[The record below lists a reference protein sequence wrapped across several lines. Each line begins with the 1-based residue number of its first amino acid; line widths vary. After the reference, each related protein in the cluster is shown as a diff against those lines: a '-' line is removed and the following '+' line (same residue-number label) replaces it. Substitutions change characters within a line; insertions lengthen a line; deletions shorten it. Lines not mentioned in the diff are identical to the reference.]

1 MALPYGMGNGV
12 GFDCSN
18 HRGNVMYKLK
28 TVLAG
33 IGVAL
38 FCYLVIVV
46 LALISM

>member
-1 MALPYGMGNGV
+1 MALPYGVGDGA
-12 GFDCSN
+12 GFDCFN
-18 HRGNVMYKLK
+18 TMEDMMYKLK

-38 FCYLVIVV
+38 FCYATVVV